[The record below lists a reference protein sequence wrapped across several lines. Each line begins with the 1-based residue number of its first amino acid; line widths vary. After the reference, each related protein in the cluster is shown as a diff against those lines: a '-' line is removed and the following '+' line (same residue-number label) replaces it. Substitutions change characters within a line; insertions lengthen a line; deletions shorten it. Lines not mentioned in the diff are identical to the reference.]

1 MKLFLKKS
9 RIEELKI
16 MALSKLG
23 GGMCIEYAQTH
34 ITTLKAA

>member
-16 MALSKLG
+16 MALSKPG
-23 GGMCIEYAQTH
+23 SGMCIQYIKTH
-34 ITTLKAA
+34 ITTIKAA